1 MRRRDLDKLRKLDPK
16 LASQLEG
23 VLARGKDGADTPPE
37 TPEAP
42 QGDCEPAKAPR
53 RDDAGQEPQA
63 AVSAPERACQAP
75 ASPEAAEPSQ
85 APVSASRSVSPEK
98 GTPRPRRA
106 EGACEEPPHPSPA
119 CFVNAEAQSGLPEVP
134 QTLVPTEAS
143 PDEKLAEVWAGYPDE
158 EVPGTERERRK
169 VEAKAKREAERAR
182 DAAHSA
188 QLGFFPGGK
197 WRRRGT
203 GPHVRCEQLE
213 LRLDGIEKRRGRRS
227 MWEDGRSA
235 SLAMAHVEAQCFTV
249 RELGDRSNSLPEFLR
264 GQHPTLTRTQKDVL
278 RAVVTAYMAGA
289 LGVYEYEAILASDL
303 GMSERAFRYALNGGK
318 DRPPGLVELG
328 LVKRRQTW
336 KQGTAE
342 GRPSEHHYLLLQVG
356 PELGEQL
363 LPWACT
369 QLARLGRR
377 VPRGSGYTRRSASTR
392 AVELRQ
398 QARTGRREA
407 AEKVVRRKL
416 DGPDSKPVQVRRE
429 GPQKSPIDC
438 AAQNAV
444 NPVPPPTGDGGLG
457 RRRGRPLQIPC
468 SNDSLRELNLAPP
481 TALLQKPTSS
491 DSLPRLNQP
500 LCDRARAL
508 DEVARPRPS
517 DLDVW
522 RRRRARGAKIPD
534 SIDQVLFA
542 ETLAAARKAI
552 LGSVE

>member
-23 VLARGKDGADTPPE
+23 VLAQGKAAADVTE
-37 TPEAP
+37 ESPEAP
-42 QGDCEPAKAPR
+42 QGCEPAKASPR
-53 RDDAGQEPQA
+53 CDDAEHEPQA
-63 AVSAPERACQAP
+63 AVSAPGRACQAP
-75 ASPEAAEPSQ
+75 TSPGTAGPPRTS
-85 APVSASRSVSPEK
+85 VSASATVGAEAPPMP
-98 GTPRPRRA
+98 GRA
-106 EGACEEPPHPSPA
+106 EGACEEPPAPSPA
-119 CFVNAEAQSGLPEVP
+119 SFVNAESQAGLPKVE
-134 QTLVPTEAS
+134 QTLVSTEAS

-158 EVPGTERERRK
+158 EVPGAEQERRK
-169 VEAKAKREAERAR
+169 AEAKAKREVERAR

-213 LRLDGIEKRRGRRS
+213 MKLDGIEKRRGRRS
-227 MWEDGRSA
+227 MWEEGRSA
-235 SLAMAHVEAQCFTV
+235 SVAMSHVEAQCFTV

-278 RAVVTAYMAGA
+278 RAVITAYMAGA

-356 PELGEQL
+356 PELGTQL

-377 VPRGSGYTRRSASTR
+377 VPRGSGYTRGSAKRR

-398 QARTGRREA
+398 QARTSRREE

-416 DGPDSKPVQVRRE
+416 DVPDSKLVQARRE
-429 GPQKSPIDC
+429 APKKSRIDC

-444 NPVPPPTGDGGLG
+444 NPVPPPTGEGGLG
-457 RRRGRPLQIPC
+457 RRRGRPLQIPFL
-468 SNDSLRELNLAPP
+468 NDSLREPNLAPP
-481 TALLQKPTSS
+481 SAPPEKTESS
-491 DSLPRLNQP
+491 DSQPRSKDP
-500 LCDRARAL
+500 LCARAQAL
-508 DEVARPRPS
+508 DGSASPRPS
-517 DLDVW
+517 DLEIW
-522 RRRRARGAKIPD
+522 RRRRARGTKIPD
-534 SIDQVLFA
+534 SIDQILFA
-542 ETLAAARKAI
+542 ETLASARNAI
-552 LGSVE
+552 LGSSE

>member
-1 MRRRDLDKLRKLDPK
+1 MRRRDLDKLRKLDSK

-23 VLARGKDGADTPPE
+23 VLARSKGGVETPPE
-37 TPEAP
+37 SPEAALA
-42 QGDCEPAKAPR
+42 GCEPGESPR
-53 RDDAGQEPQA
+53 CDDAGDEPRA
-63 AVSAPERACQAP
+63 AVSAPGRAYQAP
-75 ASPEAAEPSQ
+75 VSPETAGPSQ
-85 APVSASRSVSPEK
+85 APVSAPGPAGVEEDPPK
-98 GTPRPRRA
+98 PGRA
-106 EGACEEPPHPSPA
+106 EVAYEEPPAPSPA
-119 CFVNAEAQSGLPEVP
+119 FVNAELQAGLPEVP
-134 QTLVPTEAS
+134 QTLVSTEAA
-143 PDEKLAEVWAGYPDE
+143 PAERLAELWAGYPDE
-158 EVPGTERERRK
+158 EVPGAEQERRK
-169 VEAKAKREAERAR
+169 AEAKAKREAERAR

-213 LRLDGIEKRRGRRS
+213 MQLDGIEKRRGRRS

-235 SLAMAHVEAQCFTV
+235 SVAMAHVEAQCFTV

-278 RAVVTAYMAGA
+278 RAVITAYMAGA

-303 GMSERAFRYALNGGK
+303 GMSERAFRYAINGGAN
-318 DRPPGLVELG
+318 RPPGLVELG

-356 PELGEQL
+356 PVLGEQL

-407 AEKVVRRKL
+407 AEKLVRRKL
-416 DGPDSKPVQVRRE
+416 EGSNSKPVQVRRE
-429 GPQKSPIDC
+429 TPQKSPIDC

-444 NPVPPPTGDGGLG
+444 NPVPPPTGEGGA
-457 RRRGRPLQIPC
+457 
-468 SNDSLRELNLAPP
+468 REE
-481 TALLQKPTSS
+481 KGKS
-491 DSLPRLNQP
+491 
-500 LCDRARAL
+500 
-508 DEVARPRPS
+508 PS
-517 DLDVW
+517 DPLLK
-522 RRRRARGAKIPD
+522 RLASQAKP
-534 SIDQVLFA
+534 SSAGGFA
-542 ETLAAARKAI
+542 PEN
-552 LGSVE
+552 GEQ